1 MAKALIRVEGK
12 LFMTEASS
20 AAVIPPKKE
29 RLKLGLIIILQFV
42 SVLGFAGIAL
52 LYLPAGRTVTVIYTM
67 PLWVTVFSFL
77 VVGLKPSRTQL
88 LGMLLSVGGILLFLD
103 PTVLELDNKAVLF
116 GLSLALIA
124 PVLWGLGAVLYKF
137 GRWHASVLS
146 QSFWQLLI
154 AGLFLAV
161 LAFIFERHAEIHF
174 TLSFWIILIWN
185 CIGPAAISVWA
196 WSLVLNRMSA
206 TTASQFTMFT
216 PFVGIAASALI
227 FGEILPA
234 MFAVSV
240 LLIVLGGVLS
250 LANTQS

>member
-1 MAKALIRVEGK
+1 MQLAFVDVAPLTFATFRFLGGAGF
-12 LFMTEASS
+12 LLLLLYLSS
-20 AAVIPPKKE
+20 AKKILPPKQE
-29 RLKLGLIIILQFV
+29 RFKLGLISILQFV

-88 LGMLLSVGGILLFLD
+88 LGMLLSVSGILLFFN
-103 PTVLELDNKAVLF
+103 PGVIELDNKEVLF

-137 GRWHASVLS
+137 GRWHSSVLS

-174 TLSFWIILIWN
+174 TLSFWIILVWN
-185 CIGPAAISVWA
+185 CIGPAALSVWA
-196 WSLVLNRMSA
+196 WSQVLNRMSA
-206 TTASQFTMFT
+206 TTADRK
-216 PFVGIAASALI
+216 
-227 FGEILPA
+227 
-234 MFAVSV
+234 SV
-240 LLIVLGGVLS
+240 V
-250 LANTQS
+250 